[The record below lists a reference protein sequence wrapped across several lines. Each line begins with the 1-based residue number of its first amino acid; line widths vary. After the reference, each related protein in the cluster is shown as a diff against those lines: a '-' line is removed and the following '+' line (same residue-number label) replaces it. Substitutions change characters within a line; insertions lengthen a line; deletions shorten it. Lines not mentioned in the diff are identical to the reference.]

1 MYWKKFIIK
10 LLSLKNLLLVLA
22 LLKQRLK
29 KMIVFRKFIKEEWL
43 LKNILKTWKWIK
55 LKLLT
60 WSKKGKRKKK
70 NQKNK
75 CQKKLFKMIRF
86 LNRVKV
92 QILIKNRK
100 WAPRK
105 LNLLKKRKR
114 LLKKLFKKIVE
125 ELQKPKSEKVNIFYY
140 KWIKIYYRK

>member
-1 MYWKKFIIK
+1 MYWKKFFIK

-140 KWIKIYYRK
+140 KYI

>member
-140 KWIKIYYRK
+140 KYI